1 MKREESADGADS
13 RMKGKII
20 KGIGG
25 FYYVQTDCEL
35 IECKARGL
43 FRKTGES
50 LLVGDDVEI
59 EAAGEAGKGFI
70 VRIYPR
76 RNELIRP
83 PVSNVDQV
91 LLLFALE
98 EPKPNFNLL
107 DRFLIMLE
115 QKKLPV
121 VLGFNKAD
129 LKSDGLDFLE
139 HYQAIGYPVHV
150 FSAHHSQPE
159 ELRGLLAGKTT
170 VLAGPSGV
178 GKSTLVNFWQSEV
191 VMKTG
196 AVSQKIGRGKHT
208 TRHVNLIAL
217 DENSFVVDTPGFT
230 SFDLRDISY
239 RQLHQY
245 FPEFAAYETDCQFL
259 DCQHDR
265 ESGCAVK
272 AAAEA
277 GDIWMGRYRN
287 YLQIKEELKQKD
299 SGLGKLQEKHGRKEQ
314 KWIKN
319 GK

>member
-1 MKREESADGADS
+1 
-13 RMKGKII
+13 MKGKII
-20 KGIGG
+20 KGVGG
-25 FYYVQTDCEL
+25 FYYVRTAAGVV
-35 IECKARGL
+35 ECKARGL

-76 RNELIRP
+76 QNELVRP

-91 LLLFALE
+91 LLLFALD

-115 QKKLPV
+115 QKQLPV

-129 LKSDGLDFLE
+129 LQGSELDFLRR
-139 HYQAIGYPVHV
+139 YRAIGYPVYV
-150 FSAHHSQPE
+150 FSAHRSEPE
-159 ELRGLLAGKTT
+159 ELRGLLTGKTT

-178 GKSTLVNFWQSEV
+178 GKSTLVNFWQSEII
-191 VMKTG
+191 METG
-196 AVSQKIGRGKHT
+196 AVSQKIGRGRHT

-217 DENSFVVDTPGFT
+217 DENSYVVDTPGFT
-230 SFDLRDISY
+230 SFDLRDIDH
-239 RQLHQY
+239 RRLDWY
-245 FPEFAAYETDCQFL
+245 FPEFVAYQGKCQFL
-259 DCQHDR
+259 DCRHDR

-277 GDIWMGRYRN
+277 GDIWLSRYRN

-299 SGLGKLQEKHGRKEQ
+299 SGLGKPFTVRRG
-314 KWIKN
+314 

>member
-1 MKREESADGADS
+1 
-13 RMKGKII
+13 MKGKII

-25 FYYVQTDCEL
+25 FYYVQTPSGV

-59 EAAGEAGKGFI
+59 EPSGEAGKGFI
-70 VRIYPR
+70 VKIYPR

-83 PVSNVDQV
+83 PVSNIDQV
-91 LLLFALE
+91 LLLFAIE

-115 QKKLPV
+115 EKGLPV

-150 FSAHHSQPE
+150 FSAHRSAPE
-159 ELRGLLAGKTT
+159 DLRSVLSGKTT

-191 VMKTG
+191 VMETG

-208 TRHVNLIAL
+208 TRHVNLRAL
-217 DENSFVVDTPGFT
+217 DENSFVMDTPGFT
-230 SFDLRDISY
+230 SFDLREI
-239 RQLHQY
+239 RAQQLHFY
-245 FPEFAAYETDCQFL
+245 FREFAEYEKHCPFL

-265 ESGCAVK
+265 EKGCAVK

-277 GDIWMGRYRN
+277 GDIWLSRYQN

-299 SGLGKLQEKHGRKEQ
+299 SGSGKLRRSTK
-314 KWIKN
+314 
-319 GK
+319 